1 MEEEL
6 DDISSL
12 VEKYEQ
18 ILAFS
23 RKIYFDA
30 DEFAALLITTAWVKR
45 TGSGSS
51 MRASGCASQPDLMIS
66 KAKTMVYAE
75 V

>member
-18 ILAFS
+18 MLAFG

-30 DEFAALLITTAWVKR
+30 DEFAALADHYNSLGENEQAQE
-45 TGSGSS
+45 SS
-51 MRASGCASQPDLMIS
+51 MRASGCTRPARI
-66 KAKTMVYAE
+66 
-75 V
+75 